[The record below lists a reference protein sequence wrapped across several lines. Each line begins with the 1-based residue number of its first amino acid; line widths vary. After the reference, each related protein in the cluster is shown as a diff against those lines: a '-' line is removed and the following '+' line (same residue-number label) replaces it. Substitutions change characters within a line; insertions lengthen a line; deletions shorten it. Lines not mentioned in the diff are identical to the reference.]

1 MTMSLD
7 RRGVVAAGLTAGAAL
22 AANSPA
28 RAQAAKP
35 PPRLSVFVLDTR
47 RGRPATGLKVDFSA
61 KDGAAYKFVKTV
73 TINATG
79 NTDEPV
85 FKAAEMALG
94 DYEFNLHVA
103 EYYLGLGVKLPS
115 RPFLNEV
122 PIRFSIFDVDQV
134 FHVPV
139 LMTPWS
145 YITYRGS

>member
-1 MTMSLD
+1 MNVSID
-7 RRGVVAAGLTAGAAL
+7 RRDLVSASLSAGVAL
-22 AANSPA
+22 AATSVT
-28 RAQAAKP
+28 AQPVKP
-35 PPRLSVFVLDTR
+35 PPRLSVFVLDTH

-61 KDGAAYKFVKTV
+61 KDPAGYKFVKTV

-85 FKAAEMALG
+85 FKAAEMAVG

-103 EYYLGLGVKLPS
+103 DYFRGLGVKLPS

-122 PIRFSIFDVDQV
+122 PIRFSVFDVDQV

-139 LMTPWS
+139 LLTPWS

>member
-1 MTMSLD
+1 MTIPIN
-7 RRGVVAAGLTAGAAL
+7 RRDLVAVGVAAGAQL
-22 AANSPA
+22 AANSSTK
-28 RAQAAKP
+28 AQAAKP
-35 PPRLSVFVLDTR
+35 PPRLSVFVLDTH
-47 RGRPATGLKVDFSA
+47 RGRPATGLKVDFSI
-61 KDGAAYKFVKTV
+61 KDGSGYKFTKAV

-85 FKAAEMALG
+85 FKAAEMAVG

-103 EYYLGLGVKLPS
+103 DYYRDLGVKLPS
-115 RPFLNEV
+115 PPFLKEV
-122 PIRFSIFDVDQV
+122 PIRFSIFATDQV